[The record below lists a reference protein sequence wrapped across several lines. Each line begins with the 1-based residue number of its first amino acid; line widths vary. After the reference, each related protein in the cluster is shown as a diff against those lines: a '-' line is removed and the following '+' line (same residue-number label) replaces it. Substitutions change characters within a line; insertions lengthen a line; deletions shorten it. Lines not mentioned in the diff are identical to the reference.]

1 LAAIDRPTLIIVATR
16 DTLYPE
22 NALIFEHIGTPE
34 KTLISFVGPSHMMIY
49 NDEEIAKMAH
59 FATAFF
65 SYYLQGHEENAKF
78 FSEEFTNKYDDLFW
92 GIYKE

>member
-1 LAAIDRPTLIIVATR
+1 M
-16 DTLYPE
+16 LYPE
-22 NALIFEHIGTPE
+22 NALIFEHIGTPD

-49 NDEEIAKMAH
+49 NQEEIAKMAY

-65 SYYLQGHEENAKF
+65 SFYLQGREDNAKY
-78 FSEEFTNKYDDLFW
+78 FSEEFTNQYDDLFW